1 MTNTRRHRKRAARI
15 AALSR
20 RRVSAATR
28 IRRKHRKTTR
38 GGGLFTGYEN
48 NLLDVLIKTDP
59 SFKIDFDTIVSEQ
72 KCQLDSTP
80 VYNDPRGNT
89 VVQRQR
95 THEYVQCL
103 LASFD
108 IFLERHKN
116 KIITA
121 VANDEGEIN
130 LEIKK
135 DLIETDYKIL
145 QNMIHPPKPTM
156 FGKFKRMV
164 VGNNKS

>member
-1 MTNTRRHRKRAARI
+1 MTNTRRHRKRATRI
-15 AALSR
+15 AVLSR

-38 GGGLFTGYEN
+38 GGGLFIGYEN
-48 NLLDVLIKTDP
+48 NLLDVLTKTDP

-95 THEYVQCL
+95 KHEYVQCL
-103 LASFD
+103 ITSFD
-108 IFLERHKN
+108 IFLERHKD
-116 KIITA
+116 KIIAA
-121 VANDEGEIN
+121 VTNDKGEIKP
-130 LEIKK
+130 EIKTE
-135 DLIETDYKIL
+135 LIETDYKIL
-145 QNMIHPPKPTM
+145 QNMIHPPKPTILGKLTNM
-156 FGKFKRMV
+156 F
-164 VGNNKS
+164 GNNKT